1 MIICPGRL
9 STIMASNL
17 DRCCPVVIAP
27 RRAFF
32 LGGGASVAKV
42 AGFGLFSGLPVLR
55 AKFALRV

>member
-27 RRAFF
+27 RRAF
-32 LGGGASVAKV
+32 GGIGRQGSWIWPVFGPP
-42 AGFGLFSGLPVLR
+42 GFEGPV
-55 AKFALRV
+55 V